1 MTKGA
6 AASFVFAGTLDV
18 ESFQTFARRRAAR
31 LSLDL
36 SFGEASS
43 RAVTAHV
50 RGPPALIDA
59 FEMACSLGP
68 IDCLVIEVWRLSE
81 GDG

>member
-1 MTKGA
+1 MTNGA
-6 AASFVFAGTLDV
+6 AASFVFEGTLDV
-18 ESFQTFARRRAAR
+18 ESFRAFARRRAAR

-36 SFGEASS
+36 AFGEASAQ
-43 RAVTAHV
+43 AVTAHV
-50 RGPPALIDA
+50 RGPAALIDA

-68 IDCLVIEVWRLSE
+68 IDCLVREVRRLGE